1 VQSEID
7 IHGGLTFSEQKGDG
21 FTWFGFDCMHAND
34 FSPGMYL
41 TLLGQGLLFD
51 GLIGGDPHEYR
62 TWEWVEK
69 EVTDLAL
76 QLLHLADYKD
86 KHVP

>member
-1 VQSEID
+1 VDIEID

-21 FTWFGFDCMHAND
+21 FTWFGFDCAHMND

-41 TLLGQGLLFD
+41 EFLKQWSPW
-51 GLIGGDPHEYR
+51 GGTSLDPHEYR

-69 EVTDLAL
+69 EVMDLAL

>member
-1 VQSEID
+1 M
-7 IHGGLTFSEQKGDG
+7 SEQKGDG
-21 FTWFGFDCMHAND
+21 LTWFGFDCTHGLD
-34 FSPGMYL
+34 FSPGLYL
-41 TLLGQGLLFD
+41 RMLGRWDD
-51 GLIGGDPHEYR
+51 GLGYIGDDPHEYR

-76 QLLHLADYKD
+76 QLLHLADHKD